1 MTAIDQLE
9 NTLLSA
15 RKLLVDLERHL
26 DRAAEAHATSEV
38 ARAWVRAAQL
48 ERVLRESLPADAT
61 AEVRDTVEGS
71 AFEGPQTRSGPPFH
85 DRAT

>member
-1 MTAIDQLE
+1 MTAIDELE

-15 RKLLVDLERHL
+15 RKLLVDLGAHL
-26 DRAAEAHATSEV
+26 DRAAESHAMSEV

-48 ERVLRESLPADAT
+48 ERVLRESLPAEAT

-71 AFEGPQTRSGPPFH
+71 AFEGPQARSGPPFH